1 MSTGDWFVNAF
12 DHFCRGEGGAVAV
25 EKARDAV
32 ARAYAYAVESGEI
45 ERDTK
50 TLDDEG
56 RHLFNVHVMPHRN
69 RRRGQ
74 LMKDGLYLL
83 DALQGDTILG
93 RADPYL
99 RMAYPLGDGTDKTL
113 ALWTTRDLESARTER
128 YRNASAASVAA
139 SEFDLDFA
147 SKFIAELEQRNAA
160 QIGDLP
166 FNAA

>member
-1 MSTGDWFVNAF
+1 
-12 DHFCRGEGGAVAV
+12 
-25 EKARDAV
+25 
-32 ARAYAYAVESGEI
+32 
-45 ERDTK
+45 
-50 TLDDEG
+50 
-56 RHLFNVHVMPHRN
+56 
-69 RRRGQ
+69 
-74 LMKDGLYLL
+74 MKDGLYLL

-93 RADPYL
+93 RDDPYL

>member
-56 RHLFNVHVMPHRN
+56 
-69 RRRGQ
+69 
-74 LMKDGLYLL
+74 
-83 DALQGDTILG
+83 
-93 RADPYL
+93 
-99 RMAYPLGDGTDKTL
+99 GTCSTC
-113 ALWTTRDLESARTER
+113 T
-128 YRNASAASVAA
+128 
-139 SEFDLDFA
+139 
-147 SKFIAELEQRNAA
+147 
-160 QIGDLP
+160 
-166 FNAA
+166 